1 MSVFYDLTVTHI
13 SVVPLSAVYCCNGW
27 CPVPLDAMVTMLLLM
42 LVICSMWCELLV
54 WLQYTRRWQMRLRV
68 LYWLFI
74 RHEQLCLHGS
84 VSFFISMVGGIIGI

>member
-42 LVICSMWCELLV
+42 LVIC
-54 WLQYTRRWQMRLRV
+54 
-68 LYWLFI
+68 
-74 RHEQLCLHGS
+74 
-84 VSFFISMVGGIIGI
+84 